1 MNKSAQILLYRI
13 ILGCP
18 LLLVAP
24 EHALAAPSDPD
35 WKEFTATP
43 CRAHIVLIELRG
55 NGVVAG
61 RTGPHEPSST
71 WHKSPLTHPLASQT
85 FDRDVTKL
93 QARPCSTAAIEAA
106 VSPHRL

>member
-1 MNKSAQILLYRI
+1 MSALRD
-13 ILGCP
+13 GCGCDVERVQDCSN
-18 LLLVAP
+18 LDMG
-24 EHALAAPSDPD
+24 SY
-35 WKEFTATP
+35 ATT
-43 CRAHIVLIELRG
+43 CRAHILLIELRG

-71 WHKSPLTHPLASQT
+71 WQISFDTPLASQT